1 MLLSK
6 IRKVGQ
12 SEKPKFWGVGLNFYI
27 KRAVPAIQE
36 NKLYA
41 IAKLMHCSFS
51 WYENCNDIMIRTDVM
66 ARKPIE
72 NYEKWKKTLISKGF
86 RAIVTYFCNETMF
99 SCLVCVNARNTYIM
113 MQV

>member
-1 MLLSK
+1 MLLAK

-12 SEKPKFWGVGLNFYI
+12 SDKPKYWGVGLNFYI

-51 WYENCNDIMIRTDVM
+51 
-66 ARKPIE
+66 
-72 NYEKWKKTLISKGF
+72 
-86 RAIVTYFCNETMF
+86 
-99 SCLVCVNARNTYIM
+99 
-113 MQV
+113 